1 MNFGSLVSTL
11 IGCKVKG
18 LRRDAR
24 FITVEFEFTQLIGC
38 KSAQQLYRYE
48 RGINKINIDTLV
60 SMLKGLNINV
70 GQVFEQIINEGND
83 EFDDYNVN
91 AQVVEII

>member
-1 MNFGSLVSTL
+1 MGCQSMNFGSLVSTL

-38 KSAQQLYRYE
+38 KSAQ
-48 RGINKINIDTLV
+48 
-60 SMLKGLNINV
+60 
-70 GQVFEQIINEGND
+70 
-83 EFDDYNVN
+83 
-91 AQVVEII
+91 